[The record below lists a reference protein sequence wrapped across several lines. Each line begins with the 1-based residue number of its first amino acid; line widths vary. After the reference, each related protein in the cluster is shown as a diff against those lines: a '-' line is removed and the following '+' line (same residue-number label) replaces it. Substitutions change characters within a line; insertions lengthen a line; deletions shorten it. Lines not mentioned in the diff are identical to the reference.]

1 MFTPL
6 LEVCDAEGVSTARI
20 QGSCCPS
27 RCLSN
32 QQFQVEILKQPKIK
46 SVFLHVCFIQCVW
59 LVIIHQI
66 DSNIG
71 ENMGTIWKKWPGFND
86 HHNMDHEYFGLEGEL

>member
-1 MFTPL
+1 M
-6 LEVCDAEGVSTARI
+6 CVS
-20 QGSCCPS
+20 
-27 RCLSN
+27 
-32 QQFQVEILKQPKIK
+32 F
-46 SVFLHVCFIQCVW
+46 SVLW